1 MSRRVVPTC
10 VAATAAMA
18 LAIAAC
24 GRLGGNPVLGDWEI
38 DRSETSASA
47 ALAAELTD
55 LATIGFRKDAIVAG
69 GISIPVT
76 YEEEGT
82 RVRAIRADGRGE
94 HTIDVLPD
102 GRIRVALPIGVE
114 VVYVRSG
121 S

>member
-1 MSRRVVPTC
+1 MPTC

-24 GRLGGNPVLGDWEI
+24 GRLGNPVLGDWEL
-38 DRSETSASA
+38 DRDETSASA

-55 LATIGFRKDAIVAG
+55 LATVTFRDDAIVAG
-69 GISIPVT
+69 DSVIPVT
-76 YEEEGT
+76 WVVEEK

-94 HTIDVLPD
+94 HAIELLPD
-102 GRIRVALPIGVE
+102 GRIRVSLPIGVE
-114 VVYVRSG
+114 AVYARAG

>member
-1 MSRRVVPTC
+1 MSRRVLPAC

-24 GRLGGNPVLGDWEI
+24 GRLGNPVLGDWEL
-38 DRSETSASA
+38 DRDETSVTA

-55 LATIGFRKDAIVAG
+55 LATMTFRDDAIVAG
-69 GISIPVT
+69 DSVIPVT
-76 YEEEGT
+76 WVVEEK

-94 HTIDVLPD
+94 HAIELLPD
-102 GRIRVALPIGVE
+102 GRIRVSLPVGVE
-114 VVYVRSG
+114 AVYARAG

>member
-1 MSRRVVPTC
+1 MLPAC

-24 GRLGGNPVLGDWEI
+24 GRLGNPVLGDWEL
-38 DRSETSASA
+38 DRDETSVTA

-55 LATIGFRKDAIVAG
+55 LATMTFRDDAIVAG
-69 GISIPVT
+69 DSVIPVT
-76 YEEEGT
+76 WVVEEK

-94 HTIDVLPD
+94 HAIELLPD
-102 GRIRVALPIGVE
+102 GRIRVSLPVGVE
-114 VVYVRSG
+114 AVYARAG